1 MSDEKKGSAVQ
12 IQNVDKETHDN
23 IMRLNQK
30 LKGLQVEIEA
40 KMEALAMEPADEQT
54 EARQE
59 RLQTLAEEVQKAI
72 QGIKTLVNMT
82 TGPEQYGFVGDDLH
96 LFCDMIKESTEQ
108 LSKLRENF

>member
-1 MSDEKKGSAVQ
+1 MSDNPAVQ

-40 KMEALAMEPADEQT
+40 KMEALAMEPANSQTDER
-54 EARQE
+54 RQ

-72 QGIKTLVNMT
+72 DAIKTLVSMT
-82 TGPEQYGFVGDDLH
+82 TGPDQYGFSGDDLH
-96 LFCDMIKESTEQ
+96 SFSNMLKDSVDQ
-108 LSKLRENF
+108 LAKIRENF